1 MKNTFRFF
9 ISFLAFAFI
18 TPLMGQFQIESFSV
32 PRFREAKA
40 MYWQDEENF
49 VIIGGNLTNDNI
61 TSVFVKTSTN
71 NDLKLYFDKIGPQLN
86 DFWAGSDEFI
96 AIGNNNLVYQGT
108 DIFNVD
114 DWIEQS
120 VDDLT
125 NYNLKKVDVLEDTI
139 WLIGNNPNT
148 GISRFWYSSDG
159 GNTYKTTFETTTSR
173 FESFVKEGNEIII
186 CGSNGNV
193 FYSAN
198 NGQSFNKVAL
208 KASTDITFYSVQF
221 DSDHW
226 FAFGGV
232 RGKDSI
238 QYVVQSK
245 LDRRFADDVIDTEGP
260 CLIGAKVKNA
270 GEVWVVGEDGYFG
283 NYSPQSKK
291 LTNLNLPVD
300 LTEGYDLN
308 NISFLNSYHS
318 SIVGKG
324 GKVLILKD
332 TSSKKPLVFNTFN
345 EVNNKGDIGL
355 KYEVIPN
362 SDTARFTIKYKGL
375 NSSEEKVAFTTKLEG
390 SFSRNIGSLINI
402 GSGYFSVWAE
412 ISNELG
418 TSISETLK
426 LFTGS
431 NEIPNHSFEYWNDT
445 SWNVVSDWNY
455 SGSVNWDIYNNNTG
469 VLIESK
475 KTFDDELSVVF
486 HGSETGADDIA
497 GGVKFNGDIT
507 DFYLKGRFYCGSGDL
522 LCLYYEFKD
531 NKGDVLLNKKQR
543 FRGKYLNDT
552 ILRFSVPAYSG
563 VIDTLKLAVLAS
575 DFFNG
580 TRNDSN
586 WIWLD
591 SIWTNVSGNNQIPNA
606 GFSKSEKKSFSS
618 VIGWSDPGQGYPFTR
633 DAYQKRITNSVDG
646 DYALE
651 LNIASAAFHNSVYL
665 ESTTDTADAYN
676 LYDIPD
682 FPISYSYGKL
692 VFYTQFTQAEMSDTC
707 EVQVAFFNGRK
718 QIASGQWAS
727 GTSISDWQKIEIPLM
742 YDQSALLPDSAKIR
756 ISLRCDSAQ
765 VNKPTARFDNFY
777 FDYSPTNR
785 DLDFV
790 SVSKVEKSN
799 LSIYPNPTDGIL
811 NIQSTKALEVIGLY
825 NVLGQPVNAK
835 TTHLN
840 ESIAIS
846 TDGLSSGVYIIV
858 IKNGIRTEKIRFIK
872 K

>member
-1 MKNTFRFF
+1 MKNTIRFF
-9 ISFLAFAFI
+9 ISFLAFVFI
-18 TPLMGQFQIESFSV
+18 VPLNGQFQIESFSV

-61 TSVFVKTSTN
+61 TSVFVKTPMD

-86 DFWAGSDEFI
+86 DLWVGDEEFI
-96 AIGNNNLVYQGT
+96 AVGNNNLIYQGK
-108 DIFNVD
+108 DVFNVD
-114 DWIEQS
+114 DWSEQS
-120 VDDLT
+120 VNDVTDF
-125 NYNLKKVDVLEDTI
+125 NLKKVEVQADTI
-139 WLIGNNPNT
+139 WLIGNNTNT
-148 GISRFWYSSDG
+148 GISRFWYSVDG
-159 GNTYKTTFETTTSR
+159 GNTYTTTFETTSSR
-173 FESFVKEGNEIII
+173 FESFVKEGSKIII

-208 KASTDITFYSVQF
+208 KAPTDITFYSVQY

-238 QYVVQSK
+238 QYVVKSK
-245 LDRRFADDVIDTEGP
+245 LDQRFADDVIDIKGP

-270 GEVWVVGEDGYFG
+270 GEVWVVGEDGFFG
-283 NYSPQSKK
+283 SYSPQNNT
-291 LTNLNLPVD
+291 LTSLNLPED
-300 LTEGYDLN
+300 MSEGYDLN

-318 SIVGKG
+318 SIIGTG

-332 TSSKKPLVFNTFN
+332 TSSKKPLVFNIFN
-345 EVNNKGDIGL
+345 EVNDKQDIGL

-362 SDTARFTIKYKGL
+362 SDTARFTIKYKEW
-375 NSSEEKVAFTTKLEG
+375 NSSEEKVAFSNKLEG
-390 SFSRNIGSLINI
+390 SYSRNVGSVINL
-402 GSGYFSVWAE
+402 GSGYFNVWAE

-418 TSISETLK
+418 TNISETIK

-445 SWNVVSDWNY
+445 SWNVVADWNY
-455 SGSVNWDIYNNNTG
+455 SGSVKWEFYNNDTG

-486 HGSETGADDIA
+486 HGSETGADDVA
-497 GGVKFNGDIT
+497 GGVKFIGDIT
-507 DFYLKGRFYCGSGDL
+507 DFYLKGRFYCGSGDS

-531 NKGDVLLNKKQR
+531 NNGAVLLNKKQR
-543 FRGKYLNDT
+543 FTGKFLNDT

-591 SIWTNVSGNNQIPNA
+591 SIWTNVAGNNQIPNA
-606 GFSKSEKKSFSS
+606 GFSKSERKSFSS
-618 VIGWSDPGQGYPFTR
+618 VIGWSDPGQGYPYTR
-633 DAYQKRITNSVDG
+633 DSYQKRITNSIDG
-646 DYALE
+646 DYAME
-651 LNIASAAFHNSVYL
+651 LIIDSSASHNSVYL
-665 ESTTDTADAYN
+665 ESTTDTTDAYN
-676 LYDIPD
+676 RYDIPD

-692 VFYTQFTQAEMSDTC
+692 VFYTQFAQAEMSDTC
-707 EVQVAFFNGRK
+707 EVQVTFFNGRK
-718 QIASGQWAS
+718 QVAWGHWVS
-727 GTSISDWQKIEIPLM
+727 GTSTSDWKKIEIPLI
-742 YDQSALLPDSAKIR
+742 YDQSPLLPDSAKIR
-756 ISLRCDSAQ
+756 ISLRCDSGQ
-765 VNKPTARFDNFY
+765 IKKPSAKFDNFY

-790 SVSKVEKSN
+790 SVSKVEQSR
-799 LSIYPNPTDGIL
+799 LSIFPNPTDGIL
-811 NIQSTKALEVIGLY
+811 NIQSTKALQFRGLY
-825 NVLGQPVNAK
+825 DVLGKSINVK
-835 TTHLN
+835 ITKLN
-840 ESIAIS
+840 ESMFIS
-846 TDGLSSGVYIIV
+846 TDSLSSGTYIVI